1 MRNLLEFLSKY
12 NHWFVFVV
20 LEIISIILL
29 FQYNTYQ
36 GSVWFT
42 SANSVAGK
50 VYELSAEVEKYFS
63 LVDVNQQLSL
73 RNIEQERQINILEQ
87 RILNTTKD
95 SSSIIVNNKDLFN
108 GFQIIPA
115 KVITNSINENDNL
128 ITLDKGR
135 AEGITPN
142 MGVVSGLG
150 VVGIVYM
157 VSEHYSIV
165 LSVLNSKSNISCTIK
180 NKGYLGYLHWSKG
193 ASDYAF
199 LDDIPRHAKFKLGDR
214 IVTSGYSAI
223 FPAGILVG
231 KVKHVYN
238 SEDGLSFRLAV
249 QLSTD
254 FGNLR
259 DVCIIDDA
267 TVREKKKVIN
277 AANDSIRHLN
287 TDFSETN

>member
-199 LDDIPRHAKFKLGDR
+199 LDDIPRHAHFRMNDE
-214 IVTSGYSAI
+214 IITSGYSSI
-223 FPAGILVG
+223 FPQGIIVG
-231 KVKHVYN
+231 KITNAYN
-238 SEDGLSFRLAV
+238 SADGLSYRLKVKLATNC
-249 QLSTD
+249 ST
-254 FGNLR
+254 LR
-259 DVCIIDDA
+259 DVFIINNAPMLERIELMRAAQDSIID
-267 TVREKKKVIN
+267 N
-277 AANDSIRHLN
+277 
-287 TDFSETN
+287 

>member
-150 VVGIVYM
+150 VVGIVHM

-199 LDDIPRHAKFKLGDR
+199 LDDIPRHAHFRMNDE
-214 IVTSGYSAI
+214 IITSGYSSI
-223 FPAGILVG
+223 FPQGIIVG
-231 KVKHVYN
+231 KITNAYN
-238 SEDGLSFRLAV
+238 SADGLSYRLKVKLATNF
-249 QLSTD
+249 ST
-254 FGNLR
+254 LR
-259 DVCIIDDA
+259 DVFIINNAPMLERIELMRAAQDSIID
-267 TVREKKKVIN
+267 N
-277 AANDSIRHLN
+277 
-287 TDFSETN
+287 

>member
-157 VSEHYSIV
+157 VSEHYCIV

-199 LDDIPRHAKFKLGDR
+199 LDDIPRHAHFRMNDE
-214 IVTSGYSAI
+214 IITSGYSSI
-223 FPAGILVG
+223 FPQGIIVG
-231 KVKHVYN
+231 KITNAYN
-238 SEDGLSFRLAV
+238 SVDGLSYRLKVKLATNF
-249 QLSTD
+249 ST
-254 FGNLR
+254 LR
-259 DVCIIDDA
+259 DVFIINNAPMLERIELMRAAQDSIID
-267 TVREKKKVIN
+267 N
-277 AANDSIRHLN
+277 
-287 TDFSETN
+287 